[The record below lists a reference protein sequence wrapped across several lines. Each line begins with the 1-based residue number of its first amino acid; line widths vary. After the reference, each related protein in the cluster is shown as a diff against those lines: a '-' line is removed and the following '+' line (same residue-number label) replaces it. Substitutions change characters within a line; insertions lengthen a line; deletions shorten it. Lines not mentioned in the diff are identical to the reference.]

1 MDYTIADR
9 LAELRR
15 AHGYSQ
21 ESLAAELGL
30 TRQAV
35 SRWER
40 GESLPDTENLIALA
54 NLYDVTLD
62 ELVRPE
68 AADQG
73 AVPAEEGVAIAE
85 ASVAEEKASADQP
98 ATVEALAEAQGEPEA
113 EEPAPDA
120 PEAVPAP
127 VEPEPS
133 AAPEPR
139 GPSVPPVPED
149 LSAEASSYGVSTYQ
163 GGRVQPTDPPAK
175 PHDGCLTKVLVGLL
189 VVALALALLVA
200 GGCVLFTGHRASGPV
215 EEHATDIATEERAA
229 DAATGERMESST
241 NEVFVDA
248 GQVESLDIDW
258 AAGSVKVLVMDDA
271 DEDGLGVI
279 VTEEYLDEESSR
291 VPMRVELEHGELS
304 ISYAEA
310 GTFGLHVDK
319 GKSLTVRL
327 PQSLA
332 ASLRSVECD
341 IASGSFEMSD
351 LACQT
356 LSLELA
362 SGTMDVT
369 GVAADKLDVDV
380 TSGNAKVSG
389 SFAQLVEMDVASG
402 ELRVTSDVVPGDT
415 DIDVASGN
423 AVLEL
428 PADAS
433 FKATVDKDSGTFKMD
448 FDAKQQGDVYTVGKG
463 GSLVHVDIA
472 SGSVRIREH

>member
-15 AHGYSQ
+15 SHGYSQ

-54 NLYDVTLD
+54 NLYGVTLD
-62 ELVRPE
+62 ELVRPG

-73 AVPAEEGVAIAE
+73 ATPAEEDVTPAE
-85 ASVAEEKASADQP
+85 APVAGEDVQEDP
-98 ATVEALAEAQGEPEA
+98 PVVVETSAEAQSEPEV

-127 VEPEPS
+127 VEPESS

-139 GPSVPPVPED
+139 APSAPPLPEE
-149 LSAEASSYGVSTYQ
+149 LPAEAPSFGLSSYQ
-163 GGRVQPTDPPAK
+163 GGPAQPIEPPAK
-175 PHDGCLTKVLVGLL
+175 PHDGCLTKVLIGLL

-200 GGCVLFTGHRASGPV
+200 GGCVLFRSHRASGPV
-215 EEHATDIATEERAA
+215 EEVAADAATEERAA
-229 DAATGERMESST
+229 GTATDEHAESSA
-241 NEVFVDA
+241 NEVSVDA
-248 GQVESLDIDW
+248 RQVESLDIDW
-258 AAGSVKVLVMDDA
+258 AAGPVNVVVMDA
-271 DEDGLGVI
+271 PDEDGLGVV

-291 VPMRVELEHGELS
+291 VPMRVEVEHGELS
-304 ISYAEA
+304 ISYGEGA
-310 GTFGLHVDK
+310 FGLQVGK

-341 IASGSFEMSD
+341 IAGGSLEMSD

-356 LSLELA
+356 LGLELA

-369 GVAADKLDVDV
+369 GVVADKLDVDV
-380 TSGNAKVSG
+380 ASGNATVAG

-415 DIDVASGN
+415 DIDVASGD
-423 AVLEL
+423 AILEL
-428 PADAS
+428 PAGSS
-433 FKATVDKDSGTFKMD
+433 FKATVDKDSGTFQMD
-448 FDAKQQGDVYTVGKG
+448 FAATQQGDVYTVGKG
-463 GSLVHVDIA
+463 GNVVHVDIA